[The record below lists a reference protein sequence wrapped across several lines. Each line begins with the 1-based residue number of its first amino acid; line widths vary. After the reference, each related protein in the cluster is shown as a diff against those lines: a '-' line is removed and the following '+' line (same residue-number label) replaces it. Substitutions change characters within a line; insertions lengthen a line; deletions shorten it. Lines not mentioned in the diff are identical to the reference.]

1 VDEYGAIEGLL
12 TLEDVLEELVGEI
25 ADEHDHDLDEERI
38 RVRPD
43 GTILVDGG
51 VTVREVNRRLHLDV
65 PESDEYT
72 TMAGFIMARLGKL
85 PLPGDRVVHNGVA
98 FIVEKI
104 EGRRLTQLRVES
116 VARASESTSA
126 DRS

>member
-1 VDEYGAIEGLL
+1 VDEYGAIEGLI

-25 ADEHDHDLDEERI
+25 ADEHDFEEERI
-38 RVRPD
+38 HVRPD

-51 VTVREVNRRLHLDV
+51 VTVRDVNRRLHLNV

-72 TMAGFIMARLGKL
+72 TIAGFVMARLGKL

-98 FIVEKI
+98 FIVEKV

-116 VARASESTSA
+116 VASNAGHGSASA